1 MYLGIF
7 VILSPAFDGRFYHGQ
22 KPSKAFL
29 DEIAHAMAHFRSLMH
44 IFSLRH
50 IVVLEGDP
58 VAHSYV
64 VDRMLAEF
72 AAASVVFAK
81 DVEDCYVQGSCG
93 GEGKEV
99 IPTSVLEAHV
109 KEILQESHHD
119 TLPYYLSCLRR
130 QHKKFL
136 WSGPKIQILQR
147 SEDLVATLRLMSAG
161 ELLDHPSQNIYE
173 TNLDPPADLA
183 PSAATAQA
191 DVPLVDQ
198 DGDSDFLEEQP
209 RKRKRRS

>member
-22 KPSKAFL
+22 KPSNTFVE
-29 DEIAHAMAHFRSLMH
+29 EIAHAKAHFRSLLQ
-44 IFSLRH
+44 IFSGRF
-50 IVVLEGDP
+50 IVVLDGEP

-64 VDRMLAEF
+64 ADRMLAEF

-81 DVEDCYVQGSCG
+81 EVEDCYVQVSCG

-99 IPTSVLEAHV
+99 IPTSVLESHV
-109 KEILQESHHD
+109 KDILQESHHNV
-119 TLPYYLSCLRR
+119 LPYYLRCLRSK
-130 QHKKFL
+130 HKRFL

-147 SEDLVATLRLMSAG
+147 SEDLVAALRLMSTG
-161 ELLDHPSQNIYE
+161 ELLDHPTEKIYE
-173 TNLDPPADLA
+173 TIPDPLADPPPAL
-183 PSAATAQA
+183 TTQA
-191 DVPLVDQ
+191 DGLL
-198 DGDSDFLEEQP
+198 GDEEGDANFIEEQP